1 MCVCLTVWGEFP
13 NEWRFRAAGT
23 SPDCVLAVL
32 VACFDLSLWVSAH
45 HSLQLFAHSSKAF
58 RAFTPWRILDIGSSQ
73 KHSSNPEATDRFY
86 GFTEATVFWHII
98 AGKAE
103 VQTIH

>member
-1 MCVCLTVWGEFP
+1 M
-13 NEWRFRAAGT
+13 

-58 RAFTPWRILDIGSSQ
+58 RASLLGGFWISVRPRNTAQTLKPRIGSMGSQ
-73 KHSSNPEATDRFY
+73 KLPYFGTS
-86 GFTEATVFWHII
+86 
-98 AGKAE
+98 
-103 VQTIH
+103 